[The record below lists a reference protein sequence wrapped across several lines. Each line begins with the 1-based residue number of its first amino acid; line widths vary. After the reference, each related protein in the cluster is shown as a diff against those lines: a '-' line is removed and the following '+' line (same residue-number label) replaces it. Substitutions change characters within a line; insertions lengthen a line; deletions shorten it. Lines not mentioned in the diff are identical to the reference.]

1 MKSYL
6 LALSAL
12 FLLACTGG
20 PSAETDLSDQPDETQ
35 VDANQVKTAADEAL
49 AATKENHEMRKEI
62 FELKGKLGLPQD
74 NAPAAAPAKK

>member
-35 VDANQVKTAADEAL
+35 VDANQVKTAD
-49 AATKENHEMRKEI
+49 RKSVV
-62 FELKGKLGLPQD
+62 
-74 NAPAAAPAKK
+74 